1 MPSGSTVLQEASV
14 PRVLLLATFALSLA
28 CVTSG
33 PAAAQTTSSA
43 GVKQVISTPN
53 APEAIGPYSQAI
65 RAGNMVFLAG
75 QIAIDPKTKQV
86 LKDSSIEDQTRLVLD
101 NLKAV
106 LEADGLSMEHVVSTT
121 VFMKDLNEFG
131 KMNEVYGTFF
141 KTAPPARATVEVA
154 RLPRDVKV
162 EIAAI
167 AVRP

>member
-1 MPSGSTVLQEASV
+1 MLPATPFRAAIALTFCLAGPCLAQPAST
-14 PRVLLLATFALSLA
+14 
-28 CVTSG
+28 
-33 PAAAQTTSSA
+33 

-75 QIAIDPKTKQV
+75 QIAIDPKTKQ
-86 LKDSSIEDQTRLVLD
+86 LMKDASIEDQTRLVLD

-106 LEADGLSMEHVVSTT
+106 LEADGLTMDSIVSTS
-121 VFMKDLNEFG
+121 VFLKDLNEFG
-131 KMNEVYGTFF
+131 KMNDVYGTYF
-141 KTAPPARATVEVA
+141 KNAPPARATVEVA

>member
-1 MPSGSTVLQEASV
+1 MTKMLCGLALAGALVLPISAQ
-14 PRVLLLATFALSLA
+14 
-28 CVTSG
+28 
-33 PAAAQTTSSA
+33 AQTA
-43 GVKQVISTPN
+43 GKTVIATPN

-65 RAGNMVFLAG
+65 KAGNTVFLAG
-75 QIAIDPKTKQV
+75 QIPIDPKTKQ
-86 LKDSSIEDQTRLVLD
+86 LMKDASIEDQTKLVLD

-106 LEADGLSMEHVVSTT
+106 LEADGLTMDNVVSTS

-131 KMNEVYGTFF
+131 KMNEVYATYF

-162 EIAAI
+162 EIGAI

>member
-1 MPSGSTVLQEASV
+1 MKAVYSTIFLTGA
-14 PRVLLLATFALSLA
+14 LLFAA
-28 CVTSG
+28 
-33 PAAAQTTSSA
+33 SA
-43 GVKQVISTPN
+43 GAQDAAKKVISSSS

-75 QIAIDPKTKQV
+75 QIPIDPQTKQ
-86 LKDSSIEDQTRLVLD
+86 LMKDASIEDQTRLVLN

-106 LEADGLSMEHVVSTT
+106 LEADGLSMDHVVSTT
-121 VFMKDLNEFG
+121 VYMKNLDEFG

-162 EIAAI
+162 EIGAI

>member
-1 MPSGSTVLQEASV
+1 MLKIGLRVAGIGLAIPFINPAFAQSVAS
-14 PRVLLLATFALSLA
+14 AS
-28 CVTSG
+28 
-33 PAAAQTTSSA
+33 
-43 GVKQVISTPN
+43 KQVISTPN

-75 QIAIDPKTKQV
+75 QIAIDPKTKQ
-86 LKDSSIEDQTRLVLD
+86 LMKDSSIEDQTRLVLE
-101 NLKAV
+101 NLKGV
-106 LEADGLSMEHVVSTT
+106 LEADGLSMDHVVSTT

-131 KMNEVYGTFF
+131 KMNEVYGAYF
-141 KTAPPARATVEVA
+141 KSAPPARATVEVA